1 VLSWSSDNAVVLASA
16 DAKPKRKHSA
26 LPVFVGLFVVAYS
39 MMTMLIVEQGRTIDS
54 QRTLI
59 QALFSDSNELTH
71 LKGKLFQKQHAEAQA
86 QAEAN
91 AHSQVQAPSS
101 QDKVHGKADQPA
113 GKVRKPAPR
122 KPPTDTTTLDDV
134 RRVLVSI

>member
-1 VLSWSSDNAVVLASA
+1 VMSWSSDNAIVLASP
-16 DAKPKRKHSA
+16 DTRPKRRYSA
-26 LPVFVGLFVVAYS
+26 LPVFVALFVVAYS
-39 MMTMLIVEQGRTIDS
+39 MMTMLIVEQGRTIQA
-54 QRTLI
+54 QRSLI
-59 QALFSDSNELTH
+59 QALFGDSNELSH

-101 QDKVHGKADQPA
+101 QDKVHGRADQPA
-113 GKVRKPAPR
+113 GKVRKPAPH
-122 KPPTDTTTLDDV
+122 PPQTDAITLEDV